1 MEDSFDFTLNR
12 RIAAKNT
19 FQNVFPV
26 YAPQFSNF
34 SSTTK
39 RTHSQSVD
47 FNENSEF
54 CIHNQDIQHKTYNK
68 RADRMVYYTEAM
80 LKVKNMRAIKK

>member
-1 MEDSFDFTLNR
+1 MEDSQDLTLNR

-19 FQNVFPV
+19 FQNIFPV
-26 YAPQFSNF
+26 YAPQFSDF

-47 FNENSEF
+47 FNKDSEF
-54 CIHNQDIQHKTYNK
+54 CVHNQDIQHKTYNK
-68 RADRMVYYTEAM
+68 KADRMVHYNEAM